1 LGSAEPLSFN
11 DIFKRVVDLDP
22 GDEAIAEISPR
33 DGKWIKDQSQKIRTW
48 LNTWAKPDKGFYKS
62 GE

>member
-11 DIFKRVVDLDP
+11 EIFKRVCHLDP

-33 DGKWIKDQSQKIRTW
+33 DGK
-48 LNTWAKPDKGFYKS
+48 
-62 GE
+62 